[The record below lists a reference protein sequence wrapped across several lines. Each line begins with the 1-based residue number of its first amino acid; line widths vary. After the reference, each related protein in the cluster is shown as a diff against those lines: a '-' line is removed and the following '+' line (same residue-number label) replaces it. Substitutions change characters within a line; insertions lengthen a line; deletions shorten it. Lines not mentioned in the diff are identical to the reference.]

1 MNSKSTVLIVDDETG
16 PRESLKLLLKAHYR
30 VEEADGG
37 LRAMQIIRKR
47 KVDLVT
53 LDLRMPGMDGVAVLK
68 SIKEYNPHIEV
79 MIITGYGA
87 GIHGSAADMV
97 RLGARSYYT
106 KPFNVPQLMVEIAQA
121 IDSKKKLDRS
131 KIPSIE
137 SALYNRMSRFRIPM
151 ISISSLTRLGIH
163 PTSDILVQDICTHGI
178 GILCPEKFQKG
189 EFVRVEVIFGTDQ
202 GKTTTESIVGE
213 VAWTSP
219 LQNGI
224 TYAIHIRFDRIGR
237 ENPRLLEYIKH
248 HEEMN
253 LPPLS

>member
-87 GIHGSAADMV
+87 GIHGSAADLV

-131 KIPSIE
+131 RIPSIE
-137 SALYNRMSRFRIPM
+137 SALYNRRSRFRIPM

-189 EFVRVEVIFGTDQ
+189 SSSVSRSFLEPIKERQQPNRSWERWLGQ
-202 GKTTTESIVGE
+202 ALCKMESPMRS
-213 VAWTSP
+213 TSA
-219 LQNGI
+219 LIGLGRK
-224 TYAIHIRFDRIGR
+224 IRDC
-237 ENPRLLEYIKH
+237 
-248 HEEMN
+248 
-253 LPPLS
+253 LSTSSIMKR

>member
-87 GIHGSAADMV
+87 GIHGSAADLV

-131 KIPSIE
+131 RIPSIE
-137 SALYNRMSRFRIPM
+137 SALYNRRSRFRIPM

-163 PTSDILVQDICTHGI
+163 PTSDILVRTSVPTGS
-178 GILCPEKFQKG
+178 ES
-189 EFVRVEVIFGTDQ
+189 FVRRNSKKGSSSVSRSFWNRSRKDNNRIDRGRGGLDKPFAKWNHLCDPH
-202 GKTTTESIVGE
+202 
-213 VAWTSP
+213 P
-219 LQNGI
+219 L
-224 TYAIHIRFDRIGR
+224 
-237 ENPRLLEYIKH
+237 
-248 HEEMN
+248 
-253 LPPLS
+253 